1 MTQAELVDQLSM
13 TVGGFNYCLYVLI
26 DNGLVKMQNF
36 SRSKNKSKFVCL
48 MPMDIAEQAVI
59 THRFLPRKTNESE
72 ALRVEIGATL
82 LNGQKGQET

>member
-1 MTQAELVDQLSM
+1 M
-13 TVGGFNYCLYVLI
+13 TVGGFNYCFYELI

-36 SRSKNKSKFVCL
+36 SRSKNKSKYVCL

-59 THRFLPRKTNESE
+59 THRFLQRKMNESE

-82 LNGQKGQET
+82 LNGQKG